1 MPVMIT
7 RRAHDLAGPAL
18 LALGG
23 SLAIA
28 ASAQIQVPMQPVP
41 MTMQSL
47 VVLLVGVAYGP
58 RLGAATVLLYLL
70 EGFAG
75 LPVFA
80 GFRGGPA
87 VLAGPTGGFLAGFVP
102 AAALAGWLATRGW
115 MRSAIG
121 AAAGFLAGHA
131 VLFAFGVG
139 WLAVMVGAE
148 RAIALGLLP
157 FLPGTAMKAA
167 IGVALLAALKGVRR
181 A

>member
-1 MPVMIT
+1 MIARHAT
-7 RRAHDLAGPAL
+7 DLVRPAL

-23 SLAIA
+23 SVAIA

-70 EGFAG
+70 EGVAG

-102 AAALAGWLATRGW
+102 AAALAGWLAARGW

-167 IGVALLAALKGVRR
+167 IGVALLAALKEVRR